1 MKPNFN
7 TKLFGWFYH
16 TSCRKELQKRFGIN
30 KKYKCIQTEYNRI
43 IGRAKDIGPSKLM
56 CSYCMGAYFIA
67 LQRVM
72 NMPAEECYEIFKDG
86 LYANQLFHK
95 ALGTADSYLDPQK
108 LPGRKKWS
116 EESHLNQYE
125 NDWIVDILDQ
135 TDTYDLETIRDLH
148 ANNAGKE
155 YMKGLDGKIKAV
167 EKHAIFNELTTAA
180 FVSSAQM
187 LLKLGIASVALVGG
201 VLLAN
206 GSLDILT
213 FSCFCFWYPDCMT
226 QCRWRCK
233 TWQLLLQQMCS
244 VKEWIKFCPMRHR
257 MEPLL

>member
-67 LQRVM
+67 LYRVM

-135 TDTYDLETIRDLH
+135 TDTYDLGYDYHQCGICKLCADENCFELAQYLCRFDFVLADIMGMKLERTMTIAEGAPYCDFRYSRKEAVSDSPGVSLQHFCETY
-148 ANNAGKE
+148 E
-155 YMKGLDGKIKAV
+155 
-167 EKHAIFNELTTAA
+167 
-180 FVSSAQM
+180 
-187 LLKLGIASVALVGG
+187 
-201 VLLAN
+201 
-206 GSLDILT
+206 
-213 FSCFCFWYPDCMT
+213 
-226 QCRWRCK
+226 
-233 TWQLLLQQMCS
+233 
-244 VKEWIKFCPMRHR
+244 
-257 MEPLL
+257 